1 LPRAGVADH
10 IGSVIVA
17 REGSRIIGCVGIET
31 YGRVGLLRSVAVDI
45 AHRGL
50 GLGIQLTETALELA
64 KQRGVTTLYLLTE
77 RSAGFF
83 LRFGFKKIARA
94 DVDPAVQVSTQ
105 FTGACPDTAIVLQR
119 DLPR

>member
-1 LPRAGVADH
+1 
-10 IGSVIVA
+10 
-17 REGSRIIGCVGIET
+17 VGIEI

-50 GLGIQLTETALELA
+50 GLGIQLTSTALDLA
-64 KQRGVTTLYLLTE
+64 KQRGVGTLYLLTE

-83 LRFGFKKIARA
+83 LRFGFKKISRA
-94 DVDPAVQVSTQ
+94 EVDPAVQISAE

-119 DLPR
+119 DLPP